1 MVLFVVVVVV
11 LTALAVP
18 LQLLVAAA
26 RSLVRADDE
35 LAEEL
40 VAQGVKVVAVELGG
54 ATLFEVLLCEKV

>member
-1 MVLFVVVVVV
+1 MVFFVVVVIV
-11 LTALAVP
+11 LTAFPVP
-18 LQLLVAAA
+18 LQLLVSAA

>member
-18 LQLLVAAA
+18 LQLLVSAA

-40 VAQGVKVVAVELGG
+40 VAQGVKVVAVELGA
-54 ATLFEVLLCEKV
+54 ATLFEVLLCEKD